1 MEDSPL
7 ASPRSRTVTVGGRR
21 VHLLGTIKGLLSE
34 QDLVTEHLS
43 KHSPSAVGL
52 HIGPQEL
59 KGLRSVIDGKVRSTY
74 LSSYEKVYALKLSRF
89 GEVQVPPPSLVGALR
104 WSMENDARVI
114 ALDYSDDEYDRV
126 YTETIGGMTLIR
138 QSLRLKS
145 LNRRKVRS
153 TTPEAFCLEWDSW
166 VNRPS
171 GFRRLERKRELHF
184 AERVRAVAA
193 KHTPL
198 VVVLE
203 LERLDGIISSL
214 REDRIPEGK

>member
-1 MEDSPL
+1 MAPT
-7 ASPRSRTVTVGGRR
+7 RSRTVMVGGRR

-34 QDLVTEHLS
+34 QDLVVGQLTKL
-43 KHSPSAVGL
+43 SPSTVGL

-59 KGLRSVIDGKVRSTY
+59 KGLRSVVDGKVKSTY

-89 GEVQVPPPSLVGALR
+89 GEVQIPPPSLVGALR

-114 ALDYSDDEYDRV
+114 ALDYSDDDYDRV

-145 LNRRKVRS
+145 LNRKKVRS
-153 TTPEAFCLEWDSW
+153 TTPEDFCLEWDSW

-171 GFRRLERKRELHF
+171 GFRKLERKRERHF
-184 AERVRAVAA
+184 ADRVRAIAPD
-193 KHTPL
+193 HTPL

-203 LERLDGIISSL
+203 LERLEGIIGSL
-214 REDRIPEGK
+214 MDDGTADGR